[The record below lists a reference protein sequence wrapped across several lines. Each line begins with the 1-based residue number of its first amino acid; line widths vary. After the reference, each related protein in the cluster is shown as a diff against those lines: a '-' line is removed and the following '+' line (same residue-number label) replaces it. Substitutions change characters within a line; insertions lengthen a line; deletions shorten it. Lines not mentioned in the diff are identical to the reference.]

1 MSMSAADILGYAAGA
16 LTAFT
21 FLPQVLKTWKEKSA
35 KDVSLY
41 MFIIAFVNEIMWL
54 IYGVM
59 IHNWVIIL
67 TNAVMLAMSGI
78 MIMLKM
84 KYNHQ

>member
-1 MSMSAADILGYAAGA
+1 MTAADYLGYAAGA

-21 FLPQVLKTWKEKSA
+21 FLPQVIKTWQSKSA
-35 KDVSLY
+35 KDVSLN

-54 IYGVM
+54 VYGFM
-59 IHNWVIIL
+59 LDNWVIIS
-67 TNAVMLAMSGI
+67 TNAVMLLMSGF
-78 MIMLKM
+78 MIALKV